1 MVHFVSLVVLSFDF
15 IKVQMLIR
23 NFLWGSKDCSFFR
36 AKVYWKVITAPKE
49 EGGLGLLDPLFQ
61 CKFVLGKLHIRVLL
75 LGGEPW
81 KTHLRHIMVRI
92 MMSLGGNWKD
102 NIRR

>member
-36 AKVYWKVITAPKE
+36 AKVYWKVITTPKE
-49 EGGLGLLDPLFQ
+49 EGGLRMIDPLSQCKALFGEFLIRGLLP
-61 CKFVLGKLHIRVLL
+61 C
-75 LGGEPW
+75 GEP
-81 KTHLRHIMVRI
+81 
-92 MMSLGGNWKD
+92 
-102 NIRR
+102 